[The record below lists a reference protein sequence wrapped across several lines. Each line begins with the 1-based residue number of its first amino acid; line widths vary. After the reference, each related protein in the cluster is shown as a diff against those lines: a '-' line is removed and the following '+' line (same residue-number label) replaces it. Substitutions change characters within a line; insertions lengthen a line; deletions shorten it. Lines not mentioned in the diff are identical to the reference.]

1 MQVEV
6 MVQGPFS
13 ETYDCP
19 WQNWI
24 TQWMAVLEP
33 ANREGEAL
41 HPDDRY
47 ELSLR
52 LTDDQEVRN
61 LNREFRSKDQP
72 TDVLSFAAMEVDCPQ
87 LPDEEPLGLGDII
100 ISVETAARQ
109 AEIQGHSIEIEL
121 IWLASHGLLHLLGW
135 DHPDEPSLMEMLN
148 QQRELLQTIG
158 ITIAVEY

>member
-6 MVQGPFS
+6 SVQGKFS
-13 ETYDCP
+13 ETYRCS
-19 WQNWI
+19 WQDWM
-24 TQWMAVLEP
+24 TQWLGVLEP
-33 ANREGEAL
+33 ANMQGDAL

-52 LTDDQEVRN
+52 LTDDEEIQN

-72 TDVLSFAAMEVDCPQ
+72 TDVLSFAALEVDCPN
-87 LPDEEPLGLGDII
+87 LPVEEPLGLGDII

-109 AEIQGHSIEIEL
+109 AEIQGHSIETEL

-135 DHPDEPSLMEMLN
+135 DHPDEPSLIEMLN
-148 QQRELLQTIG
+148 QQRELLNTIG
-158 ITIAVEY
+158 IAIEVEY

>member
-6 MVQGPFS
+6 LVQGPFS
-13 ETYDCP
+13 ETYRCP
-19 WQNWI
+19 WQDWI
-24 TQWMAVLEP
+24 TQWMTVLEP
-33 ANREGEAL
+33 ANMQGDAL
-41 HPDDRY
+41 HPADRY

-52 LTDDQEVRN
+52 LTDDQEVQN

-72 TDVLSFAAMEVDCPQ
+72 TDVLSFAALEVDCPQ

-135 DHPDEPSLMEMLN
+135 DHPDESSLMEMLN
-148 QQRELLQTIG
+148 QQRDLLQTIG
-158 ITIAVEY
+158 VTIAVEY

>member
-6 MVQGPFS
+6 SVQGSFS

-19 WQNWI
+19 WQDWM
-24 TQWMAVLEP
+24 TQWLTVLEP
-33 ANREGEAL
+33 ANQHGEAL
-41 HPDDRY
+41 HPGDRY

-52 LTDDQEVRN
+52 LTDDAEVQN
-61 LNREFRSKDQP
+61 LNREFRAKDQP
-72 TDVLSFAAMEVDCPQ
+72 TDVLSFAALEVDCPQ
-87 LPDEEPLGLGDII
+87 IPDEEPLCLGDII

-135 DHPDEPSLMEMLN
+135 DHPDELSLMEMLN
-148 QQRELLQTIG
+148 QQRELLQAIGKTIE
-158 ITIAVEY
+158 VEY

>member
-6 MVQGPFS
+6 MVQGQFS

-19 WQNWI
+19 WQDWI
-24 TQWMAVLEP
+24 TQWLTVLEP
-33 ANREGEAL
+33 ANIQGEAL
-41 HPDDRY
+41 HPADRY

-52 LTDDQEVRN
+52 LTDDQEVQN
-61 LNREFRSKDQP
+61 LNREFRAKDQP
-72 TDVLSFAAMEVDCPQ
+72 TDVLSFAALEVDCPQ

-158 ITIAVEY
+158 LTIAVEY

>member
-6 MVQGPFS
+6 LVQGPFS
-13 ETYDCP
+13 ATYDCP
-19 WQNWI
+19 WQDWF
-24 TQWMAVLEP
+24 TQWMTVLEP
-33 ANREGEAL
+33 ANRSGDAL
-41 HPDDRY
+41 HPSDRY

-52 LTDDQEVRN
+52 LTDDQEVQN

-72 TDVLSFAAMEVDCPQ
+72 TDVLSFAALEVDCPQ

-135 DHPDEPSLMEMLN
+135 DHPDEPSLMDMLD
-148 QQRELLQTIG
+148 QQRDLLQAIG
-158 ITIAVEY
+158 LTIAVEY